1 LRIGFH
7 HAYLGPFQRR
17 APLVVPFSKGDTV
30 TRIAKLFRFLPALV
44 LALAPATASAD
55 GWVSGSVGTVF
66 GGAAGSG
73 FSQAVENQS
82 KTTYGFT
89 VGGMG
94 GGIFGAELDLG
105 YTPKFFGSD
114 ASVSSSGVLT
124 ATGNLLIGVPIG
136 GQSGPGIRPYGTI
149 GIGLLR
155 RNIEFQEGLAKIDS
169 NDFGYTLGGGVMGFF
184 SDNFGIRGDYR
195 YYRNFTKDDNL
206 DGGFLG
212 FDTGTFNFSRASVG
226 IVIRF

>member
-1 LRIGFH
+1 LITIEKRYSAFRI
-7 HAYLGPFQRR
+7 
-17 APLVVPFSKGDTV
+17 
-30 TRIAKLFRFLPALV
+30 LPALLAVV
-44 LALAPATASAD
+44 LVPAVVSAD
-55 GWVSGSVGTVF
+55 GWVSGFVGTVF
-66 GGAAGSG
+66 GGDAGG
-73 FSQAVENQS
+73 NFSQAVENQS
-82 KTTYGFT
+82 KTSYGFT

-94 GGIFGAELDLG
+94 GGIFGAEFDLG

-114 ASVSSSGVLT
+114 SVVSSSGVLT
-124 ATGNLLIGVPIG
+124 ATGNILLGVPIG

-155 RNIEFQEGLAKIDS
+155 RNIEFRDALATIDS

-184 SDNFGIRGDYR
+184 SNNFGIRGDYR
-195 YYRNFTKDDNL
+195 YYRNFKKDEQ
-206 DGGFLG
+206 GFLG